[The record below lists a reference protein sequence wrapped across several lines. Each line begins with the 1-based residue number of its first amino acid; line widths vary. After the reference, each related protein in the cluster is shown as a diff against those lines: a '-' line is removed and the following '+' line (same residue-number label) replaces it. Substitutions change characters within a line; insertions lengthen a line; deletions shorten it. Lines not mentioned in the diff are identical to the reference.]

1 MKEHFRCD
9 DCGKN
14 FDIKGNVVPDESLV
28 IAYKHDLKYKAA
40 VASTCT
46 EDGVKEY
53 YYCADCGR
61 SYSDKTATALTGDL
75 TVKATG
81 HSFYD
86 PDGKPDT
93 TKYIQAKAATETEN
107 GCIAHYHCDNCD
119 KNFDEAGEEVGN
131 VILIYNHN
139 LVWVDEFP
147 MSCGGMIEGKKAH

>member
-14 FDIKGNVVPDESLV
+14 FDLKGNVVPDESLV

-61 SYSDKTATALTGDL
+61 SYSDETATTLTGDL
-75 TVKATG
+75 TVKA
-81 HSFYD
+81 
-86 PDGKPDT
+86 
-93 TKYIQAKAATETEN
+93 E
-107 GCIAHYHCDNCD
+107 
-119 KNFDEAGEEVGN
+119 GEESVTG
-131 VILIYNHN
+131 VTIAE
-139 LVWVDEFP
+139 VDSHFQFIPGTEKHFDVDTICLAVSNASSLSIR
-147 MSCGGMIEGKKAH
+147 MC